1 MGYNGGTKFQKG
13 QMDRSAEISQKIKG
27 GFLMMLQTMAEQ
39 KVLFYTMTAVCVIG
53 VLSQLILNRIYSKL
67 LSDTKNTSVSHGRF
81 MKQLKQRFANCQRLN
96 DEVSNVSAFIKRQL
110 LEYRY
115 WNMNL
120 HQWQRVSAYA
130 FVMCAALAGAGYFLI
145 PQAGAV
151 KNLYLKGGAIS
162 CIVLLVMGSVM
173 DFRYKNKNLQ
183 TRLEDFLENT
193 GMGKDFEEISIFD
206 EKEKRSKKGSGKTK
220 QSSKEKQML
229 KENIKNGLKETAAE
243 SEAMSDPN
251 AEILKQM
258 DPQEQERII
267 REVLKEFLA

>member
-1 MGYNGGTKFQKG
+1 
-13 QMDRSAEISQKIKG
+13 
-27 GFLMMLQTMAEQ
+27 MLQTMAEQ

-162 CIVLLVMGSVM
+162 CIVLLVMASVM

-193 GMGKDFEEISIFD
+193 GMGKDFEEISIF
-206 EKEKRSKKGSGKTK
+206 KKKRSKKGSGKTK

>member
-1 MGYNGGTKFQKG
+1 
-13 QMDRSAEISQKIKG
+13 
-27 GFLMMLQTMAEQ
+27 MLQTMAEQ
-39 KVLFYTMTAVCVIG
+39 KVLFYTMAAVCVIG
-53 VLSQLILNRIYSKL
+53 IISQLILNRIYAKL
-67 LSDTKNTSVSHGRF
+67 LADTKNTSAPHGRF
-81 MKQLKQRFANCQRLN
+81 MKQLRQRFANCQRVN

-130 FVMCAALAGAGYFLI
+130 FVLCAALAGTGYVLV
-145 PQAGAV
+145 PEMGAV
-151 KNLYLKGGAIS
+151 RSLYIRGGLIS
-162 CIVLLVMGSVM
+162 CAAILVIGSVM
-173 DFRYKNKNLQ
+173 DFRYKNRNLQ

-193 GMGKDFEEISIFD
+193 GVGREFEEISILD
-206 EKEKRSKKGSGKTK
+206 EKETRHKKGSGRGKE
-220 QSSKEKQML
+220 SGKEKQML
-229 KENIKNGLKETAAE
+229 KENIKNGLKEAAAE
-243 SEAMSDPN
+243 SEKMSDEN